1 MPNILQVP
9 KPPALPQFLW
19 YYDQSGITYYA
30 YLVFPEPMDTT
41 APLTGVYL
49 CVRNQGFG
57 DRTYGDV
64 EWKDETTL
72 MISFMDALTPMG
84 ETTLI
89 YIPNPNPLKTAAG
102 YEYPEFTIVG
112 EEIEGILE

>member
-49 CVRNQGFG
+49 EVRNQGFG
-57 DRTYGDV
+57 VRTLHDA
-64 EWKDETTL
+64 EWKNETVL
-72 MISFMDALTPMG
+72 MASFEDVFTPMG
-84 ETTLI
+84 ETTLT
-89 YIPNPNPLKTAAG
+89 YMPNPNHLKTAAG
-102 YEYPEFTIVG
+102 YEYPEFEVVG